1 MNKLILVEKM
11 YKKAKTTNGQATN
24 GQATNG
30 LTINGKDKR
39 ITSRSN

>member
-24 GQATNG
+24 GLA
-30 LTINGKDKR
+30 INGKDKR